1 MEENKS
7 QRCEELKLLMS
18 SSVFFF
24 SLAAV
29 GAFLLGKFSSQKK
42 ENDIFLRT
50 DWAQYPPC
58 GSVTKYIP
66 QCQGH
71 PCASVFLAQG
81 RSFKTRGKNSFF
93 CVVKGTWCWVFTDE
107 KITTDIQGEINFY
120 SKQQSG
126 VLHIFFLS
134 AASNSSLNSRE
145 NFTDCL
151 GLIFSTYNIIVL
163 NPPSGSL

>member
-18 SSVFFF
+18 SSVLFF

-71 PCASVFLAQG
+71 PCASVFPAQG

-93 CVVKGTWCWVFTDE
+93 VWSKAHGVESSLMRKLPLTSKGKSTF
-107 KITTDIQGEINFY
+107 IQNNSLE
-120 SKQQSG
+120 SC
-126 VLHIFFLS
+126 IFFFSVL
-134 AASNSSLNSRE
+134 L
-145 NFTDCL
+145 
-151 GLIFSTYNIIVL
+151 LIL
-163 NPPSGSL
+163 P